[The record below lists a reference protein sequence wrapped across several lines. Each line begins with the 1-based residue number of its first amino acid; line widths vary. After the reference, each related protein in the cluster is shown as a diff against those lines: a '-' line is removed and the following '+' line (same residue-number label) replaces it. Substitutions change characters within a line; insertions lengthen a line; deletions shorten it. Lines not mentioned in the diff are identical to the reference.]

1 MNIIIL
7 SLLFIS
13 QTIST
18 FVLKWWGHHCW
29 LVCAIFLPSN
39 TNLIDINQTYHWIVI
54 EYGSS
59 VNNLTFLAMLRGW
72 STDAVW
78 KHFANSL
85 STETWRH
92 NPFLNGSQCTYM
104 YGIRPALHKHGNL
117 EFMNNITETHPPL
130 LPHWYKSSVNE
141 SKGVSRGLL
150 VHPKP
155 KTCLIESS
163 NILWLCI
170 ITLSALSDHL
180 FFEFRISRLTLQIW
194 YCGKTLRAPHFYPPS
209 P

>member
-92 NPFLNGSQCTYM
+92 NPFLNGSQCTLHVWNQASVTQAWES
-104 YGIRPALHKHGNL
+104 GIYEQYYRNTSSA
-117 EFMNNITETHPPL
+117 ITSLVQIISER
-130 LPHWYKSSVNE
+130 VE
-141 SKGVSRGLL
+141 GGVKGTFS
-150 VHPKP
+150 PP
-155 KTCLIESS
+155 KTGNMFDRIVKHIMIVHHNLICAVRSFV
-163 NILWLCI
+163 LWV
-170 ITLSALSDHL
+170 SH
-180 FFEFRISRLTLQIW
+180 
-194 YCGKTLRAPHFYPPS
+194 
-209 P
+209 